1 MATIT
6 TRDGAEIYFRDWG
19 SGEPVV
25 FSHGWALSADAW
37 DNQMLCLA
45 SEGFRSIA
53 FDRRGHGR
61 SSQPWNGN
69 EMDTYADDL
78 AELVTALDLGPA
90 VHVGHCAGGGEVAR
104 YVGRHGTRRIS
115 KVVLIGAVPPLMIR
129 TDANPDGLPASAFD
143 EIRSGLIEDRASV
156 LQGAFWQVLRA
167 GSAGCQSQSRLASC
181 TLDAGHDGGAEVRAR
196 WSQGVF

>member
-1 MATIT
+1 
-6 TRDGAEIYFRDWG
+6 
-19 SGEPVV
+19 
-25 FSHGWALSADAW
+25 
-37 DNQMLCLA
+37 MLCLA
-45 SEGFRSIA
+45 SEGFRCIA

-69 EMDTYADDL
+69 DMDTYADDL

-129 TDANPDGLPASAFD
+129 TDANPDGLPASTFD
-143 EIRSGLIEDRASV
+143 EMRSGLIEDRAQFFEELSSRFYGLDRLGARV
-156 LQGAFWQVLRA
+156 SPGLRHALWMQGMMGGLK
-167 GSAGCQSQSRLASC
+167 SE
-181 TLDAGHDGGAEVRAR
+181 LDGVRAFSETDFTEDLIR
-196 WSQGVF
+196 LVGLKRD